1 MARSG
6 QTSPRHYILTTN
18 NTTITYDSPYL
29 LLTSPWYGWPMYD
42 AFSTLT
48 SVPSTSGVRCVE
60 RSGPSIV
67 SMAPHSNEIH
77 STTVSIVVR
86 P

>member
-1 MARSG
+1 MHDVARSG

-48 SVPSTSGVRCVE
+48 SVPSTSGVPVRCVE
-60 RSGPSIV
+60 RSNCYPVLFVESAAGFL
-67 SMAPHSNEIH
+67 
-77 STTVSIVVR
+77 
-86 P
+86 